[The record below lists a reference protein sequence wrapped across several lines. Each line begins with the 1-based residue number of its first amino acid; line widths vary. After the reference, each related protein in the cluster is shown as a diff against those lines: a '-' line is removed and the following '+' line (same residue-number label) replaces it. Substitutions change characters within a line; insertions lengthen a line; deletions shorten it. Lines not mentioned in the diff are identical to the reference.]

1 MKKKILAVIPA
12 RKGSKRIPGKNM
24 RLLDKKPMIYY
35 SIREAIKSKMIT
47 NIVVS
52 TDSKKI
58 FKYAKR
64 FKKIDVP
71 FLRPTNISGDN
82 VETYPVVKHAILEM
96 ERIKNISY
104 DLVVLLQ
111 PTCPLRTHKHIDE
124 SILIYN
130 KKNADSV
137 ISVVSVGANH
147 PYRMKK
153 IKKNGKLINLM
164 SNLSQ
169 ENMKPIQKLPSVYIR
184 NGAIYLSTR
193 DQIVKKN
200 SLVGKKVFPYIMT
213 EEKSI
218 NIDTFDDLLIAR
230 KKIK

>member
-52 TDSKKI
+52 TDCKKI
-58 FKYAKR
+58 FKYAKKY
-64 FKKIDVP
+64 KKIDVP

-82 VETYPVVKHAILEM
+82 VETCPVVKHAILEM

-104 DLVVLLQ
+104 DLVILLQ
-111 PTCPLRTHKHIDE
+111 PTCPLRTHKDIDQ

-200 SLVGKKVFPYIMT
+200 SLVGKKVFPYIMI